1 MKKIVKK
8 QLKEDEFVSTLTKI
22 FRFVKK
28 HTTEI
33 IVASAA
39 VVFLVL
45 LYLGLRFIQARNV
58 EKESYLLSQ
67 LLQTRSELATKP
79 DDVAKLEQMAGQ
91 GKFSRMGYVL
101 LATYWVDQ
109 GDLEKAKAAL
119 GKMPV
124 ERRDFVYFQAQDLL
138 GQVNYLEKNYDQAI
152 AVYDRIE
159 QEKPKDYAL
168 DVVLY
173 HKAEALVGKGEKQQ
187 ALTVFKKIQE
197 DYPQSYYGYDA
208 AERVRKLEAAQ

>member
-67 LLQTRSELATKP
+67 LLQTRSDLATKP

-109 GDLEKAKAAL
+109 GDLEKAKDAL

-124 ERRDFVYFQAQDLL
+124 ERRDFIYFQAQDLL

-187 ALTVFKKIQE
+187 AVTVFKKIQE